1 MTLAAFLANWTDID
15 VAAHELARC
24 LGALPEGSAMA
35 DAKWV
40 YWSNNPLGIELV
52 ALLDRLTTLG
62 LLEKRAEP
70 DHQYRVAPQFR
81 SSLGLEE
88 IWRRFAVQPQPQLTL
103 VVLRCT
109 DLAQSLRF
117 YKTLGVVFVPEQHGS
132 GPHHYSARLGST
144 VLELYPTAEPTTPV
158 RLGIGVVD
166 VSATV
171 ADVSALFD
179 CVVRFEPDRLPRS
192 ALIRDPDGNKIEL
205 TARTD

>member
-1 MTLAAFLANWTDID
+1 M
-15 VAAHELARC
+15 
-24 LGALPEGSAMA
+24 S
-35 DAKWV
+35 DAKWL
-40 YWSNNPLGIELV
+40 YWSNDPLGIELV

-62 LLEKRAEP
+62 FLEKRDEP
-70 DHQYRVAPQFR
+70 DQQYRIAPEFK

-88 IWRRFAVQPQPQLTL
+88 IWRRFAMQPQPELNL
-103 VVLRCT
+103 VVIRCSN
-109 DLAQSLRF
+109 LHQSLRF
-117 YKTLGVVFVPEQHGS
+117 YETLGVVFVPEQHGS

-171 ADVSALFD
+171 ANVRALSD
-179 CVVRFEPDRLPRS
+179 CVVRFEPDRVPLS
-192 ALIRDPDGNKIEL
+192 ALLRDPDGNKIEL